1 MSELRL
7 DYIAEPK
14 LVFGSG
20 QQLESPKDGLFLFGP
35 ERIIKENATLRIGV
49 IGTKAGITFFN
60 EWVSRVKG
68 FVQGKESSS
77 AQHRSFLGFS
87 AVYGVGLADS
97 AVCELIVTDEEID
110 KALMVSD
117 RHIAIFRTVD
127 VFSDPIKRYIDEE
140 RRSSM
145 CGSLSFRNGS
155 SCMAD
160 RNRLYPSPCAW
171 TPTRTWTR
179 NKPGNSSPSLPYSP
193 RTMKRPSHTCTKST
207 FTTN

>member
-35 ERIIKENATLRIGV
+35 ERLTKENATLRIGV
-49 IGTKAGITFFN
+49 IGTKVGITLFN
-60 EWVSRVKG
+60 AWVSRVKS
-68 FVQGKESSS
+68 FVQGKDSSS

-87 AVYGVGLADS
+87 SVYGVGLRDS

-117 RHIAIFRTVD
+117 RHVAIFRTVD
-127 VFSDPIKRYIDEE
+127 VFAEPIKRYIDEE
-140 RRSSM
+140 EAVVDVWFVVIPERV
-145 CGSLSFRNGS
+145 F
-155 SCMAD
+155 
-160 RNRLYPSPCAW
+160 LY
-171 TPTRTWTR
+171 
-179 NKPGNSSPSLPYSP
+179 G
-193 RTMKRPSHTCTKST
+193 RPKSIVPVALRVDSDT
-207 FTTN
+207 HMD